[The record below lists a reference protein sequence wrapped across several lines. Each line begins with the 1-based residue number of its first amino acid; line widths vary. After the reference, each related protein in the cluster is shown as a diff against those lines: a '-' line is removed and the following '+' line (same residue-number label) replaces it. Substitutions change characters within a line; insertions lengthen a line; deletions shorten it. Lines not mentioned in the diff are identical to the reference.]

1 MTAMRITG
9 RARKFGDDI
18 NTDYIISSLR
28 KKATLEPHELK
39 TFLFEAI
46 DPTFAESVQP
56 DDLVVAG
63 KNFGCGSAMEVAVT
77 VMRAS
82 GIQAVLAKSFAR
94 TYYRNAINNGL
105 VPIECDTENIRE
117 GDRMTV
123 VIDGGGV
130 SVRNDDSE
138 TTAVGRALA
147 GVPMEILTAGGIVPY
162 LREHGGFG
170 PS

>member
-1 MTAMRITG
+1 MTAMRIAG
-9 RARKFGDDI
+9 RVRKFGDDI

-28 KKATLEPHELK
+28 KKETLEPHELK
-39 TFLFEAI
+39 KFLFAAI

-77 VMRAS
+77 VMLAS

-105 VPIECDTENIRE
+105 VPIECDTGNIRE
-117 GDRMTV
+117 GDRITV
-123 VIDGGGV
+123 VIDGEGV
-130 SVRNDDSE
+130 SVRNEDTE
-138 TTAVGRALA
+138 TASVGHALA

-162 LREHGGFG
+162 MREHGGFG

>member
-1 MTAMRITG
+1 MRVTG

-28 KKATLEPHELK
+28 KKETLEPHELK
-39 TFLFEAI
+39 NFLFEAI
-46 DPTFAESVQP
+46 DPTFAESVRP

-63 KNFGCGSAMEVAVT
+63 RNFGCGSAMEVAVT
-77 VMRAS
+77 VMLAS
-82 GIQAVLAKSFAR
+82 GIEAVLAKSFAR

-123 VIDGGGV
+123 VIDGGEV
-130 SVRNDDSE
+130 SVRNDDTE
-138 TTAVGRALA
+138 TTVVGRALA

>member
-1 MTAMRITG
+1 MRIAG

-28 KKATLEPHELK
+28 KKETLEPHELK
-39 TFLFEAI
+39 NFLFEAI
-46 DPTFAESVQP
+46 DPTFAESVRP

-63 KNFGCGSAMEVAVT
+63 RNFGCGSAMEVAVT
-77 VMRAS
+77 VMLAS
-82 GIQAVLAKSFAR
+82 GIEAVLAESFAR

-105 VPIECDTENIRE
+105 VPIECDTVSIRE
-117 GDRMTV
+117 GDRITV
-123 VIDGGGV
+123 VIDGRGV
-130 SVRNDDSE
+130 SVRNEDTG
-138 TTAVGRALA
+138 TTSVGHALV

-162 LREHGGFG
+162 MRERGGFG

>member
-1 MTAMRITG
+1 MRIAG

-28 KKATLEPHELK
+28 KKETLEPHELK
-39 TFLFEAI
+39 KFLFAAI

-77 VMRAS
+77 VMLAS
-82 GIQAVLAKSFAR
+82 GIEAVLAKSFAR

-117 GDRMTV
+117 GDRITI
-123 VIDGGGV
+123 VIDGEGV
-130 SVRNDDSE
+130 SVRNEDTEITS
-138 TTAVGRALA
+138 VGHALA

-162 LREHGGFG
+162 MRERGGFG
-170 PS
+170 RS